1 MCNAEAAGSH
11 NRRYQGDWITYMQA
25 FVGFSGAEG
34 GDIVVKSNKTR
45 AIEPVVNP
53 SRL

>member
-1 MCNAEAAGSH
+1 MYNAEVAGSH
-11 NRRYQGDWITYMQA
+11 NRRCQGDRMTYMQA

-34 GDIVVKSNKTR
+34 GDIVVNSNKTR

-53 SRL
+53 LRL